1 MKYRIRNQQ
10 DFAAGVIYIV
20 GGAGFALGALNYKI
34 GEAARMGPGWFPFAV
49 GVLLAIVGVFT
60 TINAIRPQAAEEK
73 VKRPE
78 LGSLAWVLGG
88 VVLFGLLLPHL
99 GLVISMF
106 VLVMVSSKASHEFKW
121 LSAFINSIF
130 LVAFC
135 IGVFIYGIH
144 LQMPLWPDFIG

>member
-1 MKYRIRNQQ
+1 MKLRIRNQQ
-10 DFAAGVIYIV
+10 DFAAGVMYIV
-20 GGAGFALGALNYKI
+20 GGIGFAVGALNYKL
-34 GEAARMGPGWFPFAV
+34 GDPARMGPGWFPCAV
-49 GVLLAIVGVFT
+49 GILLAIVGVFT
-60 TINAIRPQAAEEK
+60 TLNAFRSGATEEK

-78 LGSLAWVLGG
+78 FGSLGWILGG

-99 GLVISMF
+99 GLVLSMF
-106 VLVMVSSKASHEFKW
+106 VLVMVSSRASHEFKW
-121 LSAFINSIF
+121 LSAILNSIF

>member
-1 MKYRIRNQQ
+1 MKFRIRNQQ
-10 DFAAGVIYIV
+10 DFAAGMIYIV
-20 GGAGFALGALNYKI
+20 GGTGFALGALNYKI
-34 GEAARMGPGWFPFAV
+34 GDAARMGPGWFPFAV
-49 GVLLAIVGVFT
+49 GVLLAIVGVIT
-60 TINAIRPQAAEEK
+60 ALNAVRPHASEEK

-106 VLVMVSSKASHEFKW
+106 VLVMVSSRASHEFKW
-121 LSAFINSIF
+121 LSAFLNSVF

>member
-1 MKYRIRNQQ
+1 MKFRIRNQQ
-10 DFAAGVIYIV
+10 DFAAGMIYVV
-20 GGAGFALGALNYKI
+20 GGIGFALGALNYKI
-34 GEAARMGPGWFPFAV
+34 GDAARMGPGWFPFAV
-49 GVLLAIVGVFT
+49 GVLLAFVGVIT
-60 TINAIRPQAAEEK
+60 ALNAVRPHASEEK

-106 VLVMVSSKASHEFKW
+106 VLVMVSSRASHEFKW
-121 LSAFINSIF
+121 LSAFLNSVF

>member
-1 MKYRIRNQQ
+1 MKFRIRNQQ
-10 DFAAGVIYIV
+10 DFAAGMIYIV
-20 GGAGFALGALNYKI
+20 GGIGFALGALNYTI
-34 GEAARMGPGWFPFAV
+34 GDAARMGPGWFPFAV
-49 GVLLAIVGVFT
+49 GVLLAFVGVIT
-60 TINAIRPQAAEEK
+60 ALNAVRPHASEEK

-106 VLVMVSSKASHEFKW
+106 VLVMVSSRASHEFKW
-121 LSAFINSIF
+121 LSAFLNSVF

>member
-1 MKYRIRNQQ
+1 MKFRIRNQQ
-10 DFAAGVIYIV
+10 DFAAGMIYIV
-20 GGAGFALGALNYKI
+20 GGIGFALGALNYKI
-34 GEAARMGPGWFPFAV
+34 GDAARMGPGWFPFAV
-49 GVLLAIVGVFT
+49 GVLLAFVGVIT
-60 TINAIRPQAAEEK
+60 ALNAVRPHASEEK

-106 VLVMVSSKASHEFKW
+106 VLVMVSSRASHEFKW
-121 LSAFINSIF
+121 LSAFLNSVF

>member
-1 MKYRIRNQQ
+1 MKFRIRNQQ
-10 DFAAGVIYIV
+10 DFAAGVMYVV
-20 GGAGFALGALNYKI
+20 GGAGFALGALEYKL

-49 GVLLAIVGVFT
+49 GLLLALVGIIT
-60 TINAIRPQAAEEK
+60 ALNAVRGGATELK

-78 LGSLAWVLGG
+78 FSSLGWILGG
-88 VVLFGLLLPHL
+88 VILFGLLLPHL

-106 VLVMVSSKASHEFKW
+106 VLVMVSSRASHEFKW
-121 LSAFINSIF
+121 LSAILNSIF

-144 LQMPLWPDFIG
+144 LQMPLWPDFFG

>member
-1 MKYRIRNQQ
+1 MKFRIRNQQ

-20 GGAGFALGALNYKI
+20 GGAGFALGALNYKL
-34 GEAARMGPGWFPFAV
+34 GEPARMGPGWFPFAV
-49 GVLLAIVGVFT
+49 GVLLAIVGLIT
-60 TINAIRPQAAEEK
+60 TLNAVRPHALEEK

-78 LGSLAWVLGG
+78 FSSLAWVLGG

-106 VLVMVSSKASHEFKW
+106 VLVMVSSRASHEFKW
-121 LSAFINSIF
+121 VSAFLNSVF